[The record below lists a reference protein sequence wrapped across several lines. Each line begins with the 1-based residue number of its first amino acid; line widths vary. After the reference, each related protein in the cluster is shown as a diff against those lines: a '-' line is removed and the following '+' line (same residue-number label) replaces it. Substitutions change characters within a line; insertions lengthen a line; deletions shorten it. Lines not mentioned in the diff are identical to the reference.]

1 MKQIFFA
8 IAIIVSITAC
18 TKPETSNPEP
28 EPIPESYVGYKR
40 SEHPNIKIPGIS
52 VNDEIIYDL
61 KSACSI
67 CWEYNE
73 PISTTYLTSEMYTY
87 SDFMGNEINNF
98 TPKAVIYISGNR
110 LLSLSILDNEIIHYD
125 VSDQSIKKADNVE
138 SFKAKHILFAIDIE
152 NLRTNNCEFE
162 VEVAMKNGDIIEI
175 VYYGEYIYIPV
186 FGGIK

>member
-1 MKQIFFA
+1 
-8 IAIIVSITAC
+8 
-18 TKPETSNPEP
+18 
-28 EPIPESYVGYKR
+28 
-40 SEHPNIKIPGIS
+40 
-52 VNDEIIYDL
+52 
-61 KSACSI
+61 
-67 CWEYNE
+67 
-73 PISTTYLTSEMYTY
+73 MYTY

-125 VSDQSIKKADNVE
+125 VSDQSVKKADNVE

>member
-1 MKQIFFA
+1 MKRILLA
-8 IAIIVSITAC
+8 LAIIVSITAC
-18 TKPETSNPEP
+18 TKPETPNPEP

-67 CWEYNE
+67 CWDHDK
-73 PISTTYLTSEMYTY
+73 PISTTYVTSEMYTY
-87 SDFMGNEINNF
+87 SDFMWSEINDF

-125 VSDQSIKKADNVE
+125 ASDQSVKKADNVE

-152 NLRTNNCEFE
+152 NLKTNTCEFD
-162 VEVAMKNGDIIEI
+162 VEVVMRNGDIIEI
-175 VYYGEYIYIPV
+175 VYYGEYTYIPV
-186 FGGIK
+186 FG